1 MRAAFATAARL
12 IFAAVLVPALA
23 IAQTLPQ
30 SAPLDPQALAGQ
42 IQQDIEALR
51 GLSFV
56 RDVTVNN
63 QSIEEFAEY
72 LEREIESFVPPDIA
86 LHYGDIVR
94 KLGLYRGTA
103 DLEFS
108 ELMKGVMTSQVA
120 AYYDPAENAFY
131 VLSEGMPSALAG
143 AVYAHELYH
152 ALQDQHFDLE
162 TYIRDGQ
169 REQSL
174 SDDELLARQA
184 VVEGEAM
191 YVMLLWTLQ
200 NMLGTTP
207 PRAMLAGAVAM
218 QSQMNVDALMASMQ
232 QPGTAAILGEDFAAR
247 MEAADEIP
255 AFILE
260 TLVGAYTKGLGFV
273 FAVEERGWSE
283 VEKLYAEYPPQ
294 STEQILHPEKW
305 FARETPARF
314 EWPALA
320 SHELFE
326 GFQVLEENVLGEVQ
340 WRIVFAEHG
349 FRDEAESAAAGW
361 DGDRWAVLK
370 DQDSGEL
377 LLLIRTAWDT
387 EGDAVEFASAYSRLL
402 EVKYAERQVPTRIVR
417 DGAEVLIVEGGREG
431 SLDAYVD
438 FLARARKSRA
448 Q

>member
-12 IFAAVLVPALA
+12 IFAAVFVPGLA

-131 VLSEGMPSALAG
+131 VLSEGMPPALAG

-169 REQSL
+169 REQTL

-191 YVMLLWTLQ
+191 YVMLL
-200 NMLGTTP
+200 
-207 PRAMLAGAVAM
+207 
-218 QSQMNVDALMASMQ
+218 
-232 QPGTAAILGEDFAAR
+232 
-247 MEAADEIP
+247 
-255 AFILE
+255 
-260 TLVGAYTKGLGFV
+260 
-273 FAVEERGWSE
+273 
-283 VEKLYAEYPPQ
+283 
-294 STEQILHPEKW
+294 
-305 FARETPARF
+305 
-314 EWPALA
+314 
-320 SHELFE
+320 
-326 GFQVLEENVLGEVQ
+326 
-340 WRIVFAEHG
+340 
-349 FRDEAESAAAGW
+349 
-361 DGDRWAVLK
+361 
-370 DQDSGEL
+370 
-377 LLLIRTAWDT
+377 
-387 EGDAVEFASAYSRLL
+387 
-402 EVKYAERQVPTRIVR
+402 
-417 DGAEVLIVEGGREG
+417 
-431 SLDAYVD
+431 
-438 FLARARKSRA
+438 
-448 Q
+448 